1 MTITTIERMKARLQ
15 AEKQEVKVIEE
26 SKEVLELD
34 NELVDY
40 KLIDEIT
47 EDSNLRGYLK
57 EKTHKLLL
65 VQTNGILEIGKLLI
79 EVKEEIGKQG
89 SPEGI
94 YEKWIE
100 LNGMKK
106 TTAFRYRKRYELFSV
121 VNSER
126 KGFVATLPVRIIEE
140 IAKREDNDIYI
151 KIINKGTT
159 KEELENLL
167 LEKEEEKVKT
177 LSNVQER
184 TDFEIM
190 NKILLFQNIR
200 EEDLKNIDKEKKM
213 KIDSYLKKIEQLL
226 KR

>member
-89 SPEGI
+89 SSEGI
-94 YEKWIE
+94 YEKWLE
-100 LNGMKK
+100 LNGIKK
-106 TTAFRYRKRYELFSV
+106 TTAFRYRKRYELFSI

-140 IAKREDNDIYI
+140 IAKREDNDIYV
-151 KIINKGTT
+151 KMINKGTT

-167 LEKEEEKVKT
+167 LEKEEEKVKS
-177 LSNVQER
+177 LSSVQER

-200 EEDLKNIDKEKKM
+200 EEDLKNIDKEKKI
-213 KIDSYLKKIEQLL
+213 KLDSYLKKIEQLL
-226 KR
+226 KK